1 MIQEGILKAKG
12 LGEQLK
18 AVLQQWRLI
27 KPTKLVLQIPT
38 GVQTLLDYL
47 IPLPPQTEVVLI
59 VTL

>member
-1 MIQEGILKAKG
+1 MTQKGILKEKE

-18 AVLQQWRLI
+18 AVLVQWSLI

-38 GVQTLLDYL
+38 GVQTFLHYL
-47 IPLPPQTEVVLI
+47 IPLPPQTEVVLK